1 MRLPELPAGRP
12 VALLLIAGAL
22 LLFIPY
28 TLLTVYFDYPDIL
41 REPAGT
47 VLARFHAGGPPLI
60 WIWWSF
66 AMSGLPLLPAFIRMG
81 QLHESASPWTR
92 TAMVLGIIAGIL
104 QVAGLLRWVFVV
116 PVLARAYAESDS
128 EAVRAAAEIAFQA
141 LHQFGGVILGEHLG
155 QLFTILW
162 TVLMAWIFRQ
172 GRIFPAWLSYAAYA
186 VSAIYLMAQ
195 AELFATV
202 IPGFPVWEPAG
213 FIGSTLWLLWLIVL
227 GGLYWRKTADSLA

>member
-1 MRLPELPAGRP
+1 
-12 VALLLIAGAL
+12 V

-28 TLLTVYFDYPDIL
+28 TLLTVYFEYPDIL
-41 REPAGT
+41 RQPAGS
-47 VLARFHAGGPPLI
+47 VLGRFHAGGPALI

-66 AMSGLPLLPAFIRMG
+66 AMAGLPLLTAFIRMG
-81 QLHESASPWTR
+81 QLHESASPWAR
-92 TAMVLGIIAGIL
+92 TAVVLGVLSGIL

-116 PVLARAYAESDS
+116 PVLARAHAESGS
-128 EAVRAAAEIAFQA
+128 EAVRAAAEMAFQA

-162 TVLMAWIFRQ
+162 TVLMARIFQQ
-172 GRIFPAWLSYAAYA
+172 GRVFPAWLSYAAYLL
-186 VSAIYLMAQ
+186 SAIYLLAQ

-227 GGLYWRKTADSLA
+227 GGFYWRPTPLSRA